1 MPRVED
7 AACVPP
13 LTDSTLAK
21 VKHMIRL
28 ILAAVLLATPAFAAR
43 MEVATLQDPPRRW
56 LRISQSILPG
66 DERTFRDL
74 IASAP
79 GATVVLSGPG
89 GSVAA
94 ALAIGRE
101 IQDRRLGTLVPASTD
116 CASACS
122 LIWLTGQR
130 RLLGRGARIG
140 FHALSVRSGDG
151 TRTQTHE
158 FDPVLRRYLNQLG
171 LAADMTATIVNTNA
185 TGMRWM
191 DPIELRANGVA
202 IEAYP

>member
-1 MPRVED
+1 MLR
-7 AACVPP
+7 
-13 LTDSTLAK
+13 LA
-21 VKHMIRL
+21 
-28 ILAAVLLATPAFAAR
+28 LAALLLATPAFAAQIDVL
-43 MEVATLQDPPRRW
+43 MLQNPPRRW
-56 LRISQSILPG
+56 LRISQAILPG
-66 DERTFRDL
+66 DEHTFRDL
-74 IASAP
+74 LASAP
-79 GATVVLSGPG
+79 GATVMLSGPG

-101 IQDRRLGTLVPASTD
+101 IQERRLATLVAPDTS

-122 LIWLTGQR
+122 FIWLAGQR

-140 FHALSVRSGDG
+140 FHAISVRREDG
-151 TRTQTHE
+151 SRTQTHE
-158 FDPVLRRYLNQLG
+158 FDPVLRRYLNGLG

-202 IEAYP
+202 TEAYP